1 MKSANPVKMLV
12 VVALVLLVFSV
23 TEGRIINKCE
33 LKARLDAAQLQQI
46 TVMEETITV
55 NSLIARL
62 VCKASFSAFNTSFV
76 QNTAV
81 HNEMMP
87 AQYPPQVA
95 SQVPPQAP
103 PSGAPPQASPHRGPP
118 KAPSSRVLPQAPAG
132 SPPKVPP
139 SGAPTKVPPSG
150 SPPKVPP
157 SGSPHKVPPSGAPT
171 KVPPFGAPSKVPPSG
186 SPHKVPP
193 FGAPSK
199 VPPSGSPPKVP
210 PSGAPTKVPPSG
222 SPHKVPPSGAPSKI
236 PPSGSPP
243 KVPPSGSPPKVL
255 PSGAQ
260 SSSKPHPTTAA
271 KDAGHLYGVFQLRD
285 QLVCD
290 SGMIPSQNV
299 CNMTC
304 SALTDDDI
312 TDDITCLKTLTNF
325 MNAKPKEVLF
335 DVKKIAEMM
344 LVEECRS
351 VVPPNY
357 FAECI

>member
-139 SGAPTKVPPSG
+139 SGAPT
-150 SPPKVPP
+150 
-157 SGSPHKVPPSGAPT
+157 
-171 KVPPFGAPSKVPPSG
+171 KVPPSG

>member
-150 SPPKVPP
+150 SP
-157 SGSPHKVPPSGAPT
+157 
-171 KVPPFGAPSKVPPSG
+171 
-186 SPHKVPP
+186 HKVPP

-199 VPPSGSPPKVP
+199 V
-210 PSGAPTKVPPSG
+210 
-222 SPHKVPPSGAPSKI
+222 

>member
-150 SPPKVPP
+150 SPP
-157 SGSPHKVPPSGAPT
+157 
-171 KVPPFGAPSKVPPSG
+171 
-186 SPHKVPP
+186 
-193 FGAPSK
+193 K

>member
-157 SGSPHKVPPSGAPT
+157 
-171 KVPPFGAPSKVPPSG
+171 
-186 SPHKVPP
+186 

-199 VPPSGSPPKVP
+199 VPPSGSPP
-210 PSGAPTKVPPSG
+210 
-222 SPHKVPPSGAPSKI
+222 KI

>member
-139 SGAPTKVPPSG
+139 SGAPT
-150 SPPKVPP
+150 
-157 SGSPHKVPPSGAPT
+157 
-171 KVPPFGAPSKVPPSG
+171 
-186 SPHKVPP
+186 
-193 FGAPSK
+193 K

>member
-210 PSGAPTKVPPSG
+210 PSG
-222 SPHKVPPSGAPSKI
+222 
-236 PPSGSPP
+236 
-243 KVPPSGSPPKVL
+243 SPPKVL

>member
-171 KVPPFGAPSKVPPSG
+171 KVPP
-186 SPHKVPP
+186 
-193 FGAPSK
+193 
-199 VPPSGSPPKVP
+199 
-210 PSGAPTKVPPSG
+210 SGAPTKVPPSG

>member
-139 SGAPTKVPPSG
+139 SGAPT
-150 SPPKVPP
+150 
-157 SGSPHKVPPSGAPT
+157 
-171 KVPPFGAPSKVPPSG
+171 
-186 SPHKVPP
+186 
-193 FGAPSK
+193 
-199 VPPSGSPPKVP
+199 KVP

>member
-150 SPPKVPP
+150 SPP
-157 SGSPHKVPPSGAPT
+157 
-171 KVPPFGAPSKVPPSG
+171 
-186 SPHKVPP
+186 KVPP

>member
-157 SGSPHKVPPSGAPT
+157 
-171 KVPPFGAPSKVPPSG
+171 FGAPSKVPPSG

-199 VPPSGSPPKVP
+199 VPPSGSPP
-210 PSGAPTKVPPSG
+210 
-222 SPHKVPPSGAPSKI
+222 KI

>member
-150 SPPKVPP
+150 SP
-157 SGSPHKVPPSGAPT
+157 
-171 KVPPFGAPSKVPPSG
+171 
-186 SPHKVPP
+186 HKVPP

-199 VPPSGSPPKVP
+199 VPPSGSPP
-210 PSGAPTKVPPSG
+210 
-222 SPHKVPPSGAPSKI
+222 KI